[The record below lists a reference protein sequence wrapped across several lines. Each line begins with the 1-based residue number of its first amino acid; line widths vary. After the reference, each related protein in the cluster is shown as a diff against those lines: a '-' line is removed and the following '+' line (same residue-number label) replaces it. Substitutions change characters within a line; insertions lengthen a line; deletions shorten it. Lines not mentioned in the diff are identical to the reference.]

1 MPIDRDFNLDN
12 PNGITEED
20 IREMEE
26 QADEI
31 EAIAKRAEAAKEK
44 IASVGAPIKNMSF
57 AQLSIIDKALGEGTG
72 QGDSGGGESGGG
84 MAGMNK
90 EQLTD
95 LIIELLKTMEEAK
108 KERGEIKKKLT
119 EEEKKRKEFEKK
131 INEIESDISKGYNE
145 INSFKANPM
154 GFGKGKMMGMLGK
167 LGVWGA
173 VAAFVIQM
181 AESVYNQVLA
191 EVKAQFGPGGVWDK
205 RKLVEDVIKEYESI
219 SYLTKIKSGQVIFTA
234 DAGQELRQGAP
245 KGVFNTRDLRDGHL
259 RFIQLHF
266 DE

>member
-12 PNGITEED
+12 PDGITDED

-31 EAIAKRAEAAKEK
+31 EAIAKRAEAAQEK
-44 IASVGAPIKNMSF
+44 IESVGAPIKGMSF
-57 AQLSIIDKALGEGTG
+57 AQLSIIDKALGEEGTR
-72 QGDSGGGESGGG
+72 QGDSGGGMSG
-84 MAGMNK
+84 MSK
-90 EQLTD
+90 EQLMD
-95 LIIELLKTMEEAK
+95 LIIEMMKTMEEAK
-108 KERGEIKKKLT
+108 KERAVAKT
-119 EEEKKRKEFEKK
+119 ERDEFKAQVQ
-131 INEIESDISKGYNE
+131 EIESNISQGFQQ
-145 INSFKANPM
+145 ISSFKANPI

-167 LGVWGA
+167 LGIWGA
-173 VAAFVIQM
+173 VAAFVLQM
-181 AESVYNQVLA
+181 AEQVYHQILA

-205 RKLVEDVIKEYESI
+205 RKIVEDVIKEYESI
-219 SYLTKIKSGQVIFTA
+219 NYLTKIKSGQVIFTA